1 MGWTIEQLSDR
12 QDIID
17 VQHRYARGIDGR
29 DWAIYRSVFAHR
41 IRVDFT
47 SWYGGDP
54 LELDA
59 DDWVRR
65 VAGRQTGFDSTQHQM
80 SNHLITLSGD
90 EAECVTYIVA
100 RHHLK
105 TDGESR
111 IQKIGGYYTNQLHRQ
126 DCAWRITSLKL
137 TALWTE
143 GDRAL
148 FDLAQARL
156 TDAQRSRLEMLP

>member
-29 DWAIYRSVFAHR
+29 DWALYRSVFADR

-54 LELDA
+54 LDLDA
-59 DDWVRR
+59 DEWVTR
-65 VAGRQTGFDSTQHQM
+65 VSGRQTGFDSTQHQM

-90 EAECVTYIVA
+90 EAECTTYIVA
-100 RHHLK
+100 RHHLRI
-105 TDGESR
+105 DGESQ
-111 IQKIGGYYTNQLHRQ
+111 IQKIGGYYSNMLHRQ
-126 DCAWRITSLKL
+126 QDEWRIRNL
-137 TALWTE
+137 TLNVLWTE
-143 GDRAL
+143 GDRRL
-148 FDLAQARL
+148 FEYAQARL
-156 TDAQRSRLEMLP
+156 AGQQ